1 MPVKF
6 KIINILHTLFLVF
19 LLFALGGVILYALEG
34 ELLMGVACACVTH
47 FDGQPHTGAGV
58 VKIIEEYSL
67 VPICL
72 VSICVLLIINKVVYK
87 NTVEKYKRNHFIAGS
102 RKAKTARKLFKD
114 EAPTA
119 KVVVEDIKETVKKE
133 SRMKL
138 KKFKEKHASTKIK
151 DMPKAVVKDTE
162 KAVAKNLEK
171 ADFAAANTTMSQLD
185 ELLKQARR
193 K

>member
-1 MPVKF
+1 MIKKILEDIANVMESVNEVK
-6 KIINILHTLFLVF
+6 LSQSTR
-19 LLFALGGVILYALEG
+19 
-34 ELLMGVACACVTH
+34 
-47 FDGQPHTGAGV
+47 
-58 VKIIEEYSL
+58 EYIDSL
-67 VPICL
+67 
-72 VSICVLLIINKVVYK
+72 KRK
-87 NTVEKYKRNHFIAGS
+87 NPYV
-102 RKAKTARKLFKD
+102 LFKD